1 MLDGERA
8 PGWWQASSEWSRHD
22 APELWRGAAARGVAL
37 AQHAL
42 GEALRDGTCG
52 SPADPEQA
60 VAWLTLAAQQHSPSA
75 AFALAEL
82 LLELADE
89 CAEVGNGGAAAEL
102 RRLELRADA
111 RGWLREC
118 ASHHHEEAAAL
129 LREMAEGVR

>member
-1 MLDGERA
+1 M
-8 PGWWQASSEWSRHD
+8 
-22 APELWRGAAARGVAL
+22 RGVAL

-52 SPADPEQA
+52 SPADPELA
-60 VAWLTLAAQQHSPSA
+60 VAWLTLAAQQHNPSA

-89 CAEVGNGGAAAEL
+89 CLEAGGGGAKAEL

-118 ASHHHEEAAAL
+118 ASRRHEEAAAL
-129 LREMAEGVR
+129 LSEMAEGVR